1 MDLPAIW
8 FLLVGFLFAAYTVLD
23 GFDLGIGVL
32 FPVLGRTPVER
43 RTLLRMLAPV
53 WDGNEVWLLAGAMAL
68 FGAFPDVYATVFSGF
83 YLALILVLVGL
94 ILRAVS
100 FEFWS
105 LESRRRKFW
114 DVAFVLGSLLPA
126 LLLPV
131 ALGNVIV
138 GVPLDADHE
147 FAGDFFTL
155 LRPFPLALG
164 LFGLLVIL
172 LQGAGYAA
180 MKTVGAMQKRA
191 HRLRRILSLAFLP
204 LLIAVAILT
213 AIEVPAIA
221 EKPIAWTAIA
231 IVLALWGA
239 SFLTARR
246 KDDNAA
252 FFLSSLLVLG
262 LWGVV
267 GAYQFPSLVTA
278 SNDPSLSLTA
288 YNASSGEST
297 LGTMLAVALIGL
309 PAVVLYTVYAY
320 RVFKGRLPVAA

>member
-32 FPVLGRTPVER
+32 FPVLGRTPAER

-105 LESRRRKFW
+105 LESRHRKAW
-114 DVAFVLGSLLPA
+114 DIAFILGSLLPA

-138 GVPLDADHE
+138 GVPIAANRE

-172 LQGAGYAA
+172 LQGTGYAA
-180 MKTVGAMQKRA
+180 MKTVGAMQGRA
-191 HRLRRILSLAFLP
+191 YRLRRLLSLAFLP
-204 LLIAVAILT
+204 FLIAVAVLT
-213 AIEVPAIA
+213 VVEVPSIA
-221 EKPIAWTAIA
+221 EKPLAWVAVA
-231 IVLALWGA
+231 IVLAFWGA
-239 SFLTARR
+239 SFLAARR
-246 KDDNAA
+246 GDDRGG
-252 FFLSSLLVLG
+252 FFLSSLMVLG

-267 GAYQFPSLVTA
+267 GAYQFPNLVTA
-278 SNDPSLSLTA
+278 SNDPALSLTA
-288 YNASSGEST
+288 YNAASGEST
-297 LGTMLAVALIGL
+297 LATMLAVALIGL
-309 PAVVLYTVYAY
+309 PVVLLYTVYAY
-320 RVFKGRLPVAA
+320 RVFKGRLPVTA